1 MNEVEIQRQKEI
13 KEAEELLFTGPQA
26 LGFAKGLFL
35 GRFVADWAMPY
46 PRIPAA
52 QQAELDKSLTEIRQ
66 LLDEHLDPVAIDR
79 NADIPRHLID
89 GLART
94 GVLGMTAP
102 KEYGGRGF
110 SQRAYCKILEE
121 IGARCASTSVFTNA
135 HHSIGIRALL
145 LFGSREQKQRWL
157 PPLVT
162 GEQLAAFALTEEQA
176 GSDAA
181 NVQTTATPSADGSHF
196 ILNGEKRYIT
206 NASIAHVLTVMARTP
221 VPGSD
226 KTAITAFLVTPDMP
240 GFTMLEPRMEKL
252 GIRGTAT
259 GRFAMRDMAVPK
271 ENILGPIGKGLKVA
285 LTVLDFGRTTF
296 GACCTG
302 GARTCLQ
309 LAVEHANRRRQF
321 KKTLGDFD
329 LVKKKIGRMAAD
341 LYAME
346 AMTAVTASLIDRGLE
361 DYMIETAMLKVFTT
375 ERLWEAIND
384 AFQIYGGSAYF
395 TDLPLERMLRDAR
408 INQIGEGSNEV
419 LISFIALVGM
429 RGPGMEFKE
438 IYDTMFNPSRGL
450 GKAWTA
456 GMNRLG
462 AAVKIPSVPVKSE
475 SLRSQAS
482 QLGRLIW
489 RFNLSVNRALIKY
502 REPVMDMQL
511 VQERIAG
518 AAMEMFASACV
529 ISRLDSDLQGV
540 SQNGASAPASRRAAQ
555 LFLQQSFHR
564 IRRFLSELTDND
576 DAELLAT
583 ANSVLGKEEQ
593 PGSNGR

>member
-1 MNEVEIQRQKEI
+1 MNEAEIQRQKEI

-35 GRFVADWAMPY
+35 GRFVSDWAMPY

-52 QQAELDKSLTEIRQ
+52 QQAELDKSLGEIRQ
-66 LLDEHLDPVAIDR
+66 FLDAELDPTAIDR
-79 NADIPRHLID
+79 NADIPANVVQ
-89 GLART
+89 GLAHH

-102 KEYGGRGF
+102 KEFSGRGF

-145 LFGSREQKQRWL
+145 LFGTREQKQRWL

-162 GEQLAAFALTEEQA
+162 GQQLAAFALTEEEA

-181 NVQTTATPSADGSHF
+181 NVQTTATPSPDGSHF

-206 NASIAHVLTVMARTP
+206 NASIAQCLTVMARTP

-240 GFTMLEPRMEKL
+240 GFQMLEPRMEKL
-252 GIRGTAT
+252 GIKGTAT

-302 GARTCLQ
+302 AARTCLQ
-309 LAVEHANRRRQF
+309 LAVDHANKRRQF

-329 LVKKKIGRMAAD
+329 LVKKKIARMAAD

-361 DYMIETAMLKVFTT
+361 DYMVETAMLKVFTT
-375 ERLWEAIND
+375 ERLWEAVND

-419 LISFIALVGM
+419 LTSFIALVGM

-462 AAVKIPSVPVKSE
+462 AAVRVPNVPVKSE
-475 SLRSQAS
+475 SLRAQAS

-511 VQERIAG
+511 IQERIANT
-518 AAMEMFASACV
+518 AMEMFASACV
-529 ISRLDSDLQGV
+529 ISRLDSDLQGIT
-540 SQNGASAPASRRAAQ
+540 QNGASAPANRKAAQ
-555 LFLQQSFHR
+555 LFLRQSFHR
-564 IRRFLSELTDND
+564 IRRHLSELTDND

-583 ANSVLGKEEQ
+583 ANSVLGKEDRS
-593 PGSNGR
+593 GRNGR